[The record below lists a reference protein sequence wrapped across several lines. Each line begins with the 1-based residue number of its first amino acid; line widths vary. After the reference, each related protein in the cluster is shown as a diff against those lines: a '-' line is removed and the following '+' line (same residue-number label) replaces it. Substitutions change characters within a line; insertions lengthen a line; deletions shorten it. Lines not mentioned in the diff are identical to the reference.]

1 MLETNKGISLVIMI
15 LGVIVLTIIGLF
27 VYWEFFSSAREEES
41 INFAEEGNL
50 LINNPGFAENVWYLS
65 YESVGSSARSA
76 KLSFDEDSVCNGEM
90 DCSSLVSGER
100 VKIKGI
106 ENNGEVL
113 VRKLD

>member
-1 MLETNKGISLVIMI
+1 MLETNRGISLIIMI

-27 VYWEFFSSAREEES
+27 VYWEFFSSTREEEN

-50 LINNPGFAENVWYLS
+50 LINNPGFMENVWYLS
-65 YESVGSSARSA
+65 YESAGSSAKSA
-76 KLSFDEDSVCNGEM
+76 KLSFDEDSICNGEM
-90 DCSSLVSGER
+90 NCSNLVSGER

-106 ENNGEVL
+106 ENSGEVL